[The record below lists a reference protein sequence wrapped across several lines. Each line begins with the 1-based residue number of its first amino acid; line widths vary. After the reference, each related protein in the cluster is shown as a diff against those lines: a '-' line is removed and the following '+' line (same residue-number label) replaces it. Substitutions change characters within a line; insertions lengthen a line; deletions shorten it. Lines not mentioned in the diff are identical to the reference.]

1 MISAIREES
10 HLILRYNEIKD
21 YDYNRGG
28 YQSGTGHFTQ
38 IIWKGTT
45 KVGAAVVKRGNIVVV
60 VARYTPAGNFMGR
73 FKQNVLRQKPGGII
87 MLIINWQ

>member
-1 MISAIREES
+1 M
-10 HLILRYNEIKD
+10 ILRYNEIKD

-45 KVGAAVVKRGNIVVV
+45 KVGAAVVRRGNIVVV

-73 FKQNVLRQKPGGII
+73 FKQNVLRQKPGGIN
-87 MLIINWQ
+87 MLIINLQ